1 MPCLHPNTFFL
12 KFDFNVSQFH
22 KIYHFRKYV
31 TIHRVETKFLKKK
44 KKKKEKEKEK
54 RAHLQ
59 SAQHWDWGVDPVG
72 LVVKKVT
79 AISVD
84 S

>member
-44 KKKKEKEKEK
+44 KKKGKEKKGKRKREKGSP
-54 RAHLQ
+54 AICTAL
-59 SAQHWDWGVDPVG
+59 G
-72 LVVKKVT
+72 LGSGPGG
-79 AISVD
+79 AGS
-84 S
+84 